1 MPSSVLGS
9 DVDVYA
15 QGAYNGAKLDLYVYA
30 DINLTPPDAILS
42 FGVKVEYPGELS
54 NPVATKNE
62 DVWYFGDGGP
72 EFAYM
77 NPEVGSGGVVIIG
90 GKLDTSAPTAGV
102 TGSRVLL
109 GTITFDY
116 AGVTDP
122 IGVTITYG
130 RGDGTG
136 DYKNF
141 VGTDGFVYDGA
152 GVSFAAVVIHERGDA
167 NGDGAVDAVDYVAIR
182 NNINATSFPPW
193 MDCNEDDAVDAVDY
207 VCVRNKI

>member
-1 MPSSVLGS
+1 MPKGRMTALNWTCI
-9 DVDVYA
+9 YT
-15 QGAYNGAKLDLYVYA
+15 LIL
-30 DINLTPPDAILS
+30 ILPPPDAILS

-77 NPEVGSGGVVIIG
+77 DPEIGSGGVVIIG
-90 GKLDTSAPTAGV
+90 GKLDTSDPTAGV

-152 GVSFAAVVIHERGDA
+152 GVSFAAVEIHERGDA
-167 NGDGAVDAVDYVAIR
+167 NGSGSISTADYIIIR
-182 NNINATSFPPW
+182 NSIGSAEAPPW
-193 MDCNEDDAVDAVDY
+193 VDCNGIGGVTTADY
-207 VCVRNKI
+207 ICVRNKI